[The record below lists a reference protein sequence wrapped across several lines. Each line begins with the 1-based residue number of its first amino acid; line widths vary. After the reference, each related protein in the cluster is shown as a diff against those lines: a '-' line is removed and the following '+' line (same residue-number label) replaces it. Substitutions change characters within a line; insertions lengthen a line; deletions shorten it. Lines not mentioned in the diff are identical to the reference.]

1 MGSYAVF
8 RDSRAT
14 KGGGKQYLV
23 REGERVRVELRKEP
37 AGTRIVFDEVLLV
50 GGDDGLTAGQP
61 TVLGATVEAVVL
73 GEVKGPKLIV
83 FHKLRRKFM
92 RRKNGHRQHFT
103 DLRVEHIGPL
113 RAAPAAERERS
124 GAPSHGT

>member
-1 MGSYAVF
+1 MGSYAVI

-23 REGERVRVELRKEP
+23 REGERVRVELRTEP
-37 AGTRIVFDEVLLV
+37 AGTKIVFDEVLLL
-50 GGDDGLTAGQP
+50 GGEQGLKAGQP
-61 TVLGATVEAVVL
+61 TVAGATVEAVVL

-83 FHKLRRKFM
+83 FHKRRRKFM

-103 DLRVEHIGPL
+103 DLQIERIGQP
-113 RAAPAAERERS
+113 RA
-124 GAPSHGT
+124 